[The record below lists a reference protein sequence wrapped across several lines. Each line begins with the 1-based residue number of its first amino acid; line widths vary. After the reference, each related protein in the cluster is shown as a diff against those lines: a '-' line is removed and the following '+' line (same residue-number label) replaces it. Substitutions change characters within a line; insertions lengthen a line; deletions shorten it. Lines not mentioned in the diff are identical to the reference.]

1 MKSIKTLLK
10 KALGLN
16 KIKQNSNIKDY
27 KDLFGIW
34 NERDLKLFEK
44 NISDFE
50 KIDQSDRQ
58 FKN

>member
-27 KDLFGIW
+27 NDLFGLW
-34 NERDLKLFEK
+34 NE
-44 NISDFE
+44 I
-50 KIDQSDRQ
+50 
-58 FKN
+58 